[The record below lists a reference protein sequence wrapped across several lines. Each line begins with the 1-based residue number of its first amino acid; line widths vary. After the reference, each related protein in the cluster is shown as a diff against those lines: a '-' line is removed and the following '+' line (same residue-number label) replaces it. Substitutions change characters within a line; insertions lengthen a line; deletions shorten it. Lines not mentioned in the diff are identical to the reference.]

1 MKKTSLIIGAI
12 LVAGVLAGAV
22 WYQFYSQP
30 VGGKR
35 EVQFSINRGESL
47 ASISGRLRAAGLIKS
62 KFIFEQYAKWRDL
75 ASRLQAGDYKLNTD
89 QTIGEIAS
97 SLLAAKRESKRVL
110 IREGETM
117 EEIAQIFSAAG
128 LFSTKDFLW
137 AAGSEQELRVPYDF
151 LKELPRDSSL
161 EGYLFPDTYDFF
173 VGATASEAI
182 KKMLDNFER
191 KVTPD
196 LRDRV
201 KSQGK
206 SLYEVITL
214 ASIVE
219 REVRKPEDMKIVA
232 GIFWSRLAHGQ
243 ALQSDATLSYALK
256 DGTAAHSA
264 AELQTETPYNT
275 YKYPGLPPTP
285 IANPGLNAIQAA
297 IEPTATAYN
306 FFLTDADGTVH
317 YAKTFT
323 EHINNKAKYLNK

>member
-1 MKKTSLIIGAI
+1 MKKAGIIIVLI
-12 LVAGVLAGAV
+12 LVGGVLAGAA
-22 WYQFYSQP
+22 WYRFSSQP

-47 ASISGRLRAAGLIKS
+47 ASISGRLRADGLIKS
-62 KFIFEQYAKWRDL
+62 EFIFEQYAKLHDI
-75 ASRLQAGDYKLNTD
+75 ASRIQAGDYKLNTS
-89 QTIGEIAS
+89 QTIGEIAN

-110 IREGETM
+110 IREGETD
-117 EEIAQIFSAAG
+117 EEIAKIFSAAG
-128 LFSTKDFLW
+128 LFGTEDFLN
-137 AAGSEQELRVPYDF
+137 AAVQEQQLKVRYDF
-151 LKELPRDSSL
+151 LADLPAGNSL

-173 VGATASEAI
+173 VGATADDAI

-191 KVTPD
+191 KVTPES
-196 LRDRV
+196 RDRI

-232 GIFWSRLAHGQ
+232 GIFWSRLARGQ

-256 DGTAAHSA
+256 DETAAHST
-264 AELQTETPYNT
+264 AELETDTPYNT

-285 IANPGLNAIQAA
+285 INNPGLNAINAV
-297 IEPTATAYN
+297 IEPTATDYN
-306 FFLTDADGTVH
+306 FFLTAKDGTVH
-317 YAKTFT
+317 YAKTFA
-323 EHINNKAKYLNK
+323 EHISNKMKYLK